1 MTTAVGGAKK
11 KLNRADFMF
20 NQVTG
25 QTLVKKPGDIDGV
38 QFAIRYLT
46 DCHASVFDYTGQV
59 SKLTTKRSNAAAK
72 DLKLIKIRARVMLY
86 KSEQSLSLLIL

>member
-59 SKLTTKRSNAAAK
+59 SKLTTKRSNVAAK
-72 DLKLIKIRARVMLY
+72 DFNLIKIQARVMLY
-86 KSEQSLSLLIL
+86 KSEQSFSLLIL

>member
-25 QTLVKKPGDIDGV
+25 QTLIKKPGDIDGV

-46 DCHASVFDYTGQV
+46 DCHASVFDYTG
-59 SKLTTKRSNAAAK
+59 
-72 DLKLIKIRARVMLY
+72 
-86 KSEQSLSLLIL
+86 

>member
-1 MTTAVGGAKK
+1 VGGAKK

-59 SKLTTKRSNAAAK
+59 SRLTLAKQVQMQPKRITRSK
-72 DLKLIKIRARVMLY
+72 Y
-86 KSEQSLSLLIL
+86 C

>member
-59 SKLTTKRSNAAAK
+59 SKTSKQTQVQTLRESPTQSKYLLKSLRSPTN
-72 DLKLIKIRARVMLY
+72 
-86 KSEQSLSLLIL
+86 SLN